1 MSRTPSPWTEQSQIS
16 ASLPPEVDNEGNI
29 EYKLKLVDPSPERFE
44 HLVTQLKWRLA
55 EGGGEAMYEIG
66 VSDDGSFVGLSSEDM
81 AASVDTLR
89 RMASLLDA
97 DVSIIR
103 EVTVDQPPTTINT
116 TTGNA
121 SSRYDPTKELISLP
135 GNKVVEALVRRR
147 LTEDQQ
153 FMEIRVAMVGGQDA
167 GKSTLLGYLTHG
179 VRDNGRGRAR
189 LNLLRH
195 RHEIET
201 GRTSSISHEIIGYD
215 SAGVLVNYA
224 TTHITTWEQICES
237 SSKIITFL
245 DTCGHPRYLRTTIA
259 GLTGHAP
266 DYACLIVSAN
276 AGGVPDMTREHLALT
291 VMLAVPVFVVVTK
304 IDVATADQ
312 LKRTIG
318 SLLGLLKAPG
328 NRKMPVV
335 VKNED
340 DLVAGVSNF
349 AIHAREIPIF
359 LVSSVTGANMNLLS
373 KLFNLLPKPVRNLDQ
388 LLEEP
393 VEFQI
398 EEVYAVPDVGYVVGG
413 VLRAGRI
420 NMHSPLTQRTYHF
433 GPDASGQ
440 FIPVTVTS
448 IHRHRMPAS
457 HIHTGQAAT
466 LAIEGADLV
475 PVRLRKGTVL
485 LGADHPDAYY
495 EFDAELFVLY
505 HSAQGLSAGFQGMV
519 HAGSVRQTARV
530 VSVVRATEAEGSDPK
545 ETVSLPPSRPPSAPI
560 LPTDATPISASAP
573 SSLLL
578 LPPDS
583 SPMTRSRS
591 SPVRNKV
598 PQSPPGS
605 PRRGATPRGPAL
617 KTGERGEIRFRFVHQ
632 PEHLRV
638 GAQVLFREGRTKC
651 LGKVV
656 RIVRGMEGGEAVET
670 ENGSGQ

>member
-1 MSRTPSPWTEQSQIS
+1 
-16 ASLPPEVDNEGNI
+16 
-29 EYKLKLVDPSPERFE
+29 
-44 HLVTQLKWRLA
+44 
-55 EGGGEAMYEIG
+55 
-66 VSDDGSFVGLSSEDM
+66 M

-89 RMASLLDA
+89 RMASLLGA

-121 SSRYDPTKELISLP
+121 SSRYDPTKEIISVP

-153 FMEIRVAMVGGQDA
+153 FMEIRVAIVGAQDA

-179 VRDNGRGRAR
+179 VKDNGRGRAR

-215 SAGVLVNYA
+215 SAGILVNYA

-276 AGGVPDMTREHLALT
+276 AGGVPDMTREHLALA
-291 VMLAVPVFVVVTK
+291 VILAVPVFVVVTK

-318 SLLGLLKAPG
+318 SLLGLLKALG
-328 NRKMPVV
+328 SQKMPVV

-340 DLVAGVSNF
+340 DLVAGVTNF

-373 KLFNLLPKPVRNLDQ
+373 KLFNLLPKPVRNLEQ

-398 EEVYAVPDVGYVVGG
+398 EEVYAVPGECFEIVMSHGYLIAHMIAYIFNANIIYMHSVTDVGYVLGG

-420 NMHSPLTQRTYHF
+420 NMHSPLAQRTFHF
-433 GPDASGQ
+433 GPDALGQ

-457 HIHTGQAAT
+457 HIHVGQAAT

-475 PVRLRKGTVL
+475 PMRLRKGTVL
-485 LGADHPDAYY
+485 LGANHPDAYY
-495 EFDAELFVLY
+495 EFDAELLVLY
-505 HSAQGLSAGFQGMV
+505 HPAQGLSAGFQGMV
-519 HAGSVRQTARV
+519 YVGSVRQTAQV
-530 VSVVRATEAEGSDPK
+530 VSVVQATEAGGGDP
-545 ETVSLPPSRPPSAPI
+545 EESVSLPPSRPPSAHIP
-560 LPTDATPISASAP
+560 PTGATPISASAP

-578 LPPDS
+578 LPPGS
-583 SPMTRSRS
+583 SPLTRSMS
-591 SPVRNKV
+591 SPVPKV
-598 PQSPPGS
+598 PHSPPRS
-605 PRRGATPRGPAL
+605 PRRGATPQGPAL

-632 PEHLRV
+632 PEHLRI

-656 RIVRGMEGGEAVET
+656 RIVRGMEDGKAVEA
-670 ENGSGQ
+670 ENGNRQ